1 MKVRVRARPVQ
12 VIVPTIIAEMDLQAL

>member
-1 MKVRVRARPVQ
+1 MKVSVRARPVQ

>member
-1 MKVRVRARPVQ
+1 VKVSVRARPVQ